1 VGEKLLPVKVEA
13 PFGVQVVKCDPE
25 QIKVDIDR
33 VAEKKV
39 PVRVLVRGKQLQGL
53 HTGTLKLSQ
62 MRLQS
67 KAPAALLV
75 RYRMC
80 RPFWN

>member
-1 VGEKLLPVKVEA
+1 VEA

-39 PVRVLVRGKQLQGL
+39 PVRVLVRGETAPGF
-53 HTGTLKLSQ
+53 TYRDLKLSQ